1 MKRLITISII
11 LISILVCCVLGITH
25 ISSTNHQMYQYLDQS
40 IEALQSEQFQDAHSR
55 VEDAQKLWKSSGEMI
70 DRYVNHYMVDT
81 VEENLVRLNALIE
94 SKQTQQALVV
104 IETIQFELNHIYE
117 CELPSLKNI
126 F

>member
-11 LISILVCCVLGITH
+11 LISILVCSVLGITH
-25 ISSTNHQMYQYLDQS
+25 ISSTNNQMYHYLGQG
-40 IEALQSEQFQDAHSR
+40 IEALQSEQFQDAHSQI
-55 VEDAQKLWKSSGEMI
+55 EAAQKLWKRSGEMI
-70 DRYVNHYMVDT
+70 DSYVNHDMVDT

-94 SKQTQQALVV
+94 SEETQQALVV
-104 IETIQFELNHIYE
+104 IEAIQFELNHIYE